1 LASPVE
7 PHLTTS
13 ISTLNTMTEPL
24 SGTVSVPIKSINSL
38 SDLLGCHGEDFIHKA
53 YQILLGRPADPEG
66 FTYYLSRLRSGYGK
80 PQILGQILA
89 SKEGR
94 ERANVLPGLK
104 ELIASD
110 QKSRHWFTKWFNS
123 TAINQRQLN
132 RLEDL
137 VGALQQQLHQN
148 HHAIE
153 TRFAHLHHTVAEL
166 SARHSSADNN
176 ITPAA
181 VAQVNPPLHPDDTH
195 LGQQAKRWVALLLK
209 AKKTA

>member
-1 LASPVE
+1 
-7 PHLTTS
+7 
-13 ISTLNTMTEPL
+13 
-24 SGTVSVPIKSINSL
+24 
-38 SDLLGCHGEDFIHKA
+38 
-53 YQILLGRPADPEG
+53 
-66 FTYYLSRLRSGYGK
+66 
-80 PQILGQILA
+80 
-89 SKEGR
+89 
-94 ERANVLPGLK
+94 LK
-104 ELIASD
+104 ELIAND
-110 QKSRHWFTKWFNS
+110 QKSRHWLTKWFNS

-166 SARHSSADNN
+166 SARHSRADNN

-181 VAQVNPPLHPDDTH
+181 VAPVNPPLHPDDTH
-195 LGQQAKRWVALLLK
+195 MGQQAKRWAALLLK